1 MEHLFDNTTGDD
13 MSDTP
18 SYFPDRP
25 RLRAWLE
32 QRLGVARDF
41 EVNAVQGGASNLIYQ
56 VRLDGK
62 SYALRRPPL
71 VGNDPSSNNLLR
83 EIKLLQAL
91 AQTAIPH
98 TRLVL
103 ACEDAGI
110 IGAPFELLEWHHGFA
125 AKDPLP
131 AGFKDSAARRA
142 MAYALVDALA
152 IVSNTDWQA
161 AGLEGFGK
169 PEGFLER
176 QVERWLAQLARY
188 KVREIPGLDQLAQW
202 LRNNTPQMQRAALVH
217 GDYQFINVMIEP
229 TLPVRLSAIVDWESA
244 TIGDPLLDLGWMLA
258 GWQEAGEEASF
269 ASYIDWAG
277 MPTRREL
284 AERYAGAT
292 GLSLEHLGYYMAL
305 SMFKLG
311 IIMEGAYARYLKGKS
326 TLALHAKMEH
336 DVPMMIARGLRL
348 SQTY

>member
-1 MEHLFDNTTGDD
+1 

-18 SYFPDRP
+18 SYFPDRE

-32 QRLGVARDF
+32 QRLGKAQEFSVS
-41 EVNAVQGGASNLIYQ
+41 AVQGGASNLIYK
-56 VRLDGK
+56 VELDGK

-71 VGNDPSSNNLLR
+71 ISNDPTSNNLLR

-91 AQTAIPH
+91 AQTDIPH

-103 ACEDAGI
+103 ACEDAEV
-110 IGAPFELLEWHHGFA
+110 IGAPFELLDWHAGFA

-131 AGFKDSAARRA
+131 PGFDDPAARRA
-142 MAYALVDALA
+142 MAHELVDALA
-152 IVSNTDWQA
+152 AVSNADWKA

-176 QVERWLAQLARY
+176 QVERWLAQLERY
-188 KVREIPGLDQLAQW
+188 RVRDIPGLDELAQW
-202 LRNNTPQMQRAALVH
+202 LRANTPQMQRAALVH
-217 GDYQFINVMIEP
+217 GDYQFINVMYEP
-229 TLPVRLSAIVDWESA
+229 ALPVRLSAIVDWESA

-269 ASYIDWAG
+269 ASYIDWNG
-277 MPTRREL
+277 FPTRREL
-284 AERYAGAT
+284 AERYAAAT
-292 GLSLEHLGYYMAL
+292 GLSLQHLGYYMAL
-305 SMFKLG
+305 AMFKLG
-311 IIMEGAYARYLKGKS
+311 IIMEGAYSRYVKGKS

-336 DVPMMIARGLRL
+336 DVPMMIARGIRF